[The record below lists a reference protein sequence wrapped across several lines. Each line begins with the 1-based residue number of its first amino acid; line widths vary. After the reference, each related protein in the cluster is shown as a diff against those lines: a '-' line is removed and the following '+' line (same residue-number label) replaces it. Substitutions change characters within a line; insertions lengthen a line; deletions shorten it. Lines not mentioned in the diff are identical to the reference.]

1 MNDNLTTLAAAT
13 AAALGAVFAVF
24 AVASVWWLAPAVI
37 AFAAAAAID
46 RVRPLPGRAPLG
58 CETCL
63 WADQCCR
70 RSR

>member
-1 MNDNLTTLAAAT
+1 MNDNLTTLAVAA

-37 AFAAAAAID
+37 AFTAAAAID
-46 RVRPLPGRAPLG
+46 HARPMPGRAPLG

>member
-1 MNDNLTTLAAAT
+1 MNDNLTTLAVAAT
-13 AAALGAVFAVF
+13 AALGAVFAVF

-37 AFAAAAAID
+37 AFTVAAAID
-46 RVRPLPGRAPLG
+46 HARPSPGRVPLG

>member
-1 MNDNLTTLAAAT
+1 MNDNLTTLAVAT

-37 AFAAAAAID
+37 AFAAAATID
-46 RVRPLPGRAPLG
+46 HARPMPGRAPLG

>member
-1 MNDNLTTLAAAT
+1 MNDNLTTLAVAA

-37 AFAAAAAID
+37 AFTVAAGID
-46 RVRPLPGRAPLG
+46 YARPMPGRAPLG